1 MSLES
6 VNLRHKKIKNDLSDK
21 RHDMRHHSRRQ
32 LWDQPARSTLSLPS
46 RRECRFGSFL
56 SLHLSRR
63 HTHGSHESKKNS
75 VCHKYQRVVCYR
87 RIGCPLT
94 LFTSFY
100 FMDAGI
106 ASTLLF
112 VYPIM
117 VAVIMAIFF
126 HEKITFSTTLSI
138 LLALGGIAML
148 YKSDGN
154 ETLSTIGII
163 LVMVSSL
170 SYALYIIIIN
180 RSGLRMSA
188 IKLTFYVLLFCILTI
203 IVHSCM
209 GQSYRL
215 QLLTTPYMWFFA
227 FLLAVLPTVISLV
240 TMSIAVRI
248 IGSTPTAIL
257 GALEPLTAVA
267 IGVTLF
273 HEPFTPRLASG
284 ILLILSGV
292 ILIILGKSIRPRNL
306 RLILDHLRQLLQ
318 TALGKK

>member
-1 MSLES
+1 
-6 VNLRHKKIKNDLSDK
+6 
-21 RHDMRHHSRRQ
+21 
-32 LWDQPARSTLSLPS
+32 
-46 RRECRFGSFL
+46 
-56 SLHLSRR
+56 
-63 HTHGSHESKKNS
+63 
-75 VCHKYQRVVCYR
+75 
-87 RIGCPLT
+87 
-94 LFTSFY
+94 
-100 FMDAGI
+100 
-106 ASTLLF
+106 
-112 VYPIM
+112 
-117 VAVIMAIFF
+117 
-126 HEKITFSTTLSI
+126 
-138 LLALGGIAML
+138 ML

-273 HEPFTPRLASG
+273 TSRLPHDWPRAFCSYSRGLFSLFWENRYG
-284 ILLILSGV
+284 HV
-292 ILIILGKSIRPRNL
+292 IY
-306 RLILDHLRQLLQ
+306 D
-318 TALGKK
+318 

>member
-1 MSLES
+1 MTSQTKGTICGIIAAVSYGTNPLGAPYLYQVGVNADS
-6 VNLRHKKIKNDLSDK
+6 VLFYRYTLAAVILMALMKVKKIPFAINIKELS
-21 RHDMRHHSRRQ
+21 
-32 LWDQPARSTLSLPS
+32 
-46 RRECRFGSFL
+46 
-56 SLHLSRR
+56 
-63 HTHGSHESKKNS
+63 
-75 VCHKYQRVVCYR
+75 V
-87 RIGCPLT
+87 IGGLGVLFAVSSLT

-138 LLALGGIAML
+138 LLALSGIAML

-306 RLILDHLRQLLQ
+306 RLILDHLRRLLQ